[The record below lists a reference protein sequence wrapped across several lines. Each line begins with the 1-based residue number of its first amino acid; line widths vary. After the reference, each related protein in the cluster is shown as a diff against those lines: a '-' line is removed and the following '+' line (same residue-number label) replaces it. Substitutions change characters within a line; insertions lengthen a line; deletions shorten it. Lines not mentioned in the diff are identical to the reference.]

1 MEIVYLGHSSF
12 RLSTKTVS
20 VVMDPFDPQ
29 FVGLRFSKVSSTVVT
44 VSHSH
49 ADHARADLVSGVKKV
64 LSEPGEYEIEG
75 VSFIGISS
83 YHDQEQGAKRGPNT
97 IFVVEMD
104 SLRIVHLGDLGHQL
118 SESTQNAIGEVDV
131 LMVPVGGEYTLG
143 PQEAA
148 ELVRSIEPRITI
160 PMHFQVDGLSAN
172 LKNKLQKVDP
182 FLSALGFK
190 VEKLPKLK
198 INGGNLPAEDQLIV
212 LLEKK

>member
-1 MEIVYLGHSSF
+1 MEIVYFGHSAF
-12 RLSTKTVS
+12 RLSSKTVS

-29 FVGLRFSKVSSTVVT
+29 FVGLRFPKVASTVVT

-83 YHDQEQGAKRGPNT
+83 YHDQDQGAKRGPNT
-97 IFVVEMD
+97 IFVVEID
-104 SLRIVHLGDLGHQL
+104 NIKIVHLGDLGHEL
-118 SESTQNAIGEVDV
+118 SENTQNAIGAVDV

-148 ELVRSIEPRITI
+148 DLVRSIEPRIVI
-160 PMHFQVDGLSAN
+160 PMHFQVEGLAEN
-172 LKNKLQKVDP
+172 LKTKLQKVDP
-182 FLSALGFK
+182 FLSALGLR

-198 INGGNLPAEDQLIV
+198 ISGGNLPAEDQLII